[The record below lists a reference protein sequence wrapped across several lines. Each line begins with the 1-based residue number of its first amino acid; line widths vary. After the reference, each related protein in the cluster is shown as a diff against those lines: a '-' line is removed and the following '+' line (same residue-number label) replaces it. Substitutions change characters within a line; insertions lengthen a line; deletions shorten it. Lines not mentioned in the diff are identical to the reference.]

1 MRKLEELLTTYPV
14 FQPNQLLTSEQ
25 LNTVVEYLEQQE
37 RLTRQGLIGIGIV
50 CGLEGRITTHYTI
63 HITRGVGVTSE
74 GYLITFPEDKKCT
87 HVVNFNKDEYEPFKS
102 IGAIKEV
109 LEESEVIVDS
119 NATRLRRED
128 LQGKAVVL
136 YLEISDT
143 EVAKCVVNDCDERGK
158 KREFRVRKLLIARE
172 DAEKLVQDGW
182 QNPCSIRHSVMEL
195 PEVDIPRFLPARVKD
210 TGAFVEGYRAVILK
224 AATTLEEALME
235 LYRLFKPLFAGQ
247 SAVEHGIEGLKGRI
261 AELVDKYP
269 PGVQYIYDHL
279 RDIKKVY
286 DELLS
291 MLRNLV
297 ARCSPDA
304 GLFPRHLVLGR
315 LEARDS
321 AIFDPSVYTRGSGDK
336 TRTCFIPSPIH
347 GGQRELLQNI
357 GQQIQ
362 RLALMLDGFNLE
374 GLLEG
379 ELPVKVIPTKDCS
392 QELGKQAIPFYY
404 SRDAKE
410 LPHYW
415 DFETTVMDRVKEKVR
430 GYHLNDEQNNPLL
443 LDICGYPKLRIEG
456 HVGKRVDVAVEELN
470 MWKREFNLDF
480 DIITLKLNGDPQ
492 RLYLPDDT
500 RIADLQT
507 LYSLYRNRLVCCI
520 EDMRSI
526 VGTEKNR
533 YELYLV
539 TTYLIYRTLLSGGRG
554 VSLDKLE
561 VAYKMMKALYE
572 QISLLLSQYVDGL
585 PADVKEL
592 NIARLL
598 GAQYMMDL
606 ICSDIRQYIDRWQT
620 GETRL
625 TANPNERVI
634 TTPLFSTLV
643 NEAEVFINMLTEGC
657 PLTPFGAIS
666 DCFTQRVERLSLFSM
681 FNEAISGMEHIAG
694 TMWGGTFILVY
705 EDTIPKKTV
714 RLSTTIA
721 TAGGDRPGK
730 GVEYVVFTVKD
741 NAIESVI
748 KRGRTSQKGE
758 AQFEMPQVEAMVLCY
773 KQGFQPVVKKLGP
786 AQRTLKIRMKQLS
799 RRVEFPLSYR
809 VAPTTSIRVVSGLA
823 AAGYRLLFR
832 DTGFVEDMLTNME
845 RYRKIDFSSAE
856 GFVVVADFYLPCK
869 IRDNH
874 FELAAIDGCVDAYSK
889 RNLVALIESAI
900 GEIGKDRNFV
910 ALILEREGSF
920 PEIRNL
926 LR

>member
-37 RLTRQGLIGIGIV
+37 RLTRQRLIGIGIV
-50 CGLEGRITTHYTI
+50 CGLEARIGADYSI
-63 HITRGVGVTSE
+63 HITKGVGVTSE

-87 HVVNFNKDEYEPFKS
+87 RVVDFKKDEYEPFKTT
-102 IGAIKEV
+102 GAIKEV
-109 LEESEVIVDS
+109 LEESEVVVDS
-119 NATRLRRED
+119 NAPRLRRED
-128 LQGKAVVL
+128 LRGKALVL

-158 KREFRVRKLLIARE
+158 KREFRVRKLLVARE

-182 QNPCSIRHSVMEL
+182 QNPCSIRHSIIEL
-195 PEVDIPRFLPARVKD
+195 PAVEIPRFLPSKVEDR
-210 TGAFVEGYRAVILK
+210 GAFVEGYRAVILE
-224 AATTLEEALME
+224 AATTLEEALIR

-247 SAVEHGIEGLKGRI
+247 YAIEHGIRGLKDRVL
-261 AELVDKYP
+261 ELVDRYP
-269 PGVQYIYDHL
+269 RGVQYIYDHL
-279 RDIKKVY
+279 RDVKKAY

-297 ARCSPDA
+297 ARCSPDT

-315 LEARDS
+315 LEAIGSD
-321 AIFDPSVYTRGSGDK
+321 IFDPNVYKRGSSDRI
-336 TRTCFIPSPIH
+336 RTCFIPSPIH
-347 GGQRELLQNI
+347 DGQRELLQNI

-362 RLALMLDGFNLE
+362 RLALMLEGFDLE

-392 QELGKQAIPFYY
+392 HGLGKQAIPFYY
-404 SRDAKE
+404 AKAVKE
-410 LPHYW
+410 LSHYW

-456 HVGKRVDVAVEELN
+456 HVGKRVDVAVEELKR
-470 MWKREFNLDF
+470 WRREFNLDF
-480 DIITLKLNGDPQ
+480 DIITLKLNGDSQ

-500 RIADLQT
+500 KIADLKT
-507 LYSLYRNRLVCCI
+507 LYSLYRSRLVCCI
-520 EDMRSI
+520 DDMRSI
-526 VGTEKNR
+526 LGTEKSR

-539 TTYLIYRTLLSGGRG
+539 TTYLIYRTILSEGRG
-554 VSLDKLE
+554 VSLNRLE
-561 VAYKMMKALYE
+561 ASYNRMKALYE
-572 QISLLLSQYVDGL
+572 QAGLLLAQYVEGL
-585 PADVKEL
+585 PEDLKEL
-592 NIARLL
+592 SIARLF
-598 GAQYMMDL
+598 GAQYMMEL
-606 ICSDIRQYIDRWQT
+606 LCSNIRQYIYSWRT

-625 TANPNERVI
+625 AANPNERII

-643 NEAEVFINMLTEGC
+643 NEAEVFINMLIEGC

-666 DCFTQRVERLSLFSM
+666 DCFTQRVERLSLFSR

-714 RLSTTIA
+714 RLSTTIG
-721 TAGGDRPGK
+721 TAGGDRPLK
-730 GVEYVVFTVKD
+730 GVEYVVFTGKD
-741 NAIESVI
+741 NAVESVI
-748 KRGRTSQKGE
+748 KKGRTNQKGE

-773 KQGFQPVVKKLGP
+773 KQGFQPVIKKLGP
-786 AQRTLKIRMKQLS
+786 AQRTLKIRMKPLIG
-799 RRVEFPLSYR
+799 RVELPLYR
-809 VAPTTSIRVVSGLA
+809 VAPATNIRVVSRLTT
-823 AAGYRLLFR
+823 AGYGLLFR
-832 DTGFVEDMLTNME
+832 DAGFVEDMLTNME

-874 FELAAIDGCVDAYSK
+874 FELPAIDGCVGEYSK
-889 RNLVALIESAI
+889 RNLVALMESAI
-900 GEIGKDRNFV
+900 GELRKDKNFA
-910 ALILEREGSF
+910 ALILEREEGF